1 MYSEVL
7 GISGSP
13 IPNSNTDKL
22 IKHVLQATGR
32 SSEFVKLSQINVRPC
47 LGCKKCVKTNVC
59 IQKDDFPELAEKLRH
74 AKAVVIGG
82 YTPYGILDAFTK
94 AFLER
99 LWSMRHVNSLNEGK
113 ITVTVISSLRE
124 EKGKIALDQMGT
136 VMKMERTNHIGQLQI
151 LGNLPCLIC
160 GEGDHCKNS
169 GGIQMVYGAG
179 AHASSEYIR
188 PVETQ
193 PVWQQGEQ
201 LGKQIGIM
209 LSDDSGTI
217 K

>member
-13 IPNSNTDKL
+13 IHNSNTDRL
-22 IKHVLQATGR
+22 IQHILDSTGK
-32 SSEFVKLSQINVRPC
+32 SAEFIKLSQINVRPC
-47 LGCKKCVKTNVC
+47 LGCKKCVTTNRCV
-59 IQKDDFPELAEKLRH
+59 QKDDFPELAEKLRH
-74 AKAVVIGG
+74 AKALVIGG

-124 EKGKIALDQMGT
+124 EKGQIALDQMAT
-136 VMKMERTNHIGQLQI
+136 VMKMERTRHIGQLQI

-160 GEGDHCKNS
+160 GKGDHCKNS
-169 GGIQMVYGAG
+169 GGIQMVYGPD
-179 AHASSEYIR
+179 AHASCEYIR
-188 PVETQ
+188 PVESQ
-193 PVWQQGEQ
+193 PVWQQGQLLGEEIGYLLEEQ
-201 LGKQIGIM
+201 GAAV
-209 LSDDSGTI
+209 
-217 K
+217 